1 MSPSHTIRFGVSLD
15 NRLLKRFDGVIGRKG
30 YANRSEAIRDLIRDS
45 LVEEEWEDDDRET
58 VGTLTLVYDHGT
70 HELTDRLTELQ
81 HTFHKQVV
89 STVHV
94 HLDSHNCL
102 EVLILRGRSGEIRR
116 RAEQIVSVKGIKHG
130 KLSMTSTGNAL

>member
-1 MSPSHTIRFGVSLD
+1 M
-15 NRLLKRFDGVIGRKG
+15 
-30 YANRSEAIRDLIRDS
+30 
-45 LVEEEWEDDDRET
+45 
-58 VGTLTLVYDHGT
+58 YDHGT
-70 HELTDRLTELQ
+70 HELTDRQ

-94 HLDSHNCL
+94 HLDSHNCV

-130 KLSMTSTGNAL
+130 KLTMTSTGKALQSCQLDAFSTALAIVPFLLYDVQLLT